1 MSRDNEK
8 IMKILN
14 FSLSYRGNSNGY
26 RGAFRLNYKLFLKK
40 KAKTWFKIK
49 IWTNTRFLQHR

>member
-49 IWTNTRFLQHR
+49 I